1 MKTKVTVLSVSQW
14 RPTAYDYYDV
24 RVRIPSRPGEET
36 NEKGRTF
43 FQQSFIQ
50 IRCCRELLSPF
61 DIVLTSNE
69 YDEMGRPTVGDVLEL
84 DMKKYK

>member
-24 RVRIPSRPGEET
+24 RVRIPSRPGVEA
-36 NEKGRTF
+36 NEKGRDF

-50 IRCCRELLSPF
+50 IRCCRTMFSPF
-61 DIVLTSNE
+61 DIVLTSSE
-69 YDEMGRPTVGDVLEL
+69 YDEMGRPTVGDILEL
-84 DMKKYK
+84 DVKKPK